1 MLGRASEAQVG
12 LRQGKQHLAERAQKL
27 GLFGLA

>member
-1 MLGRASEAQVG
+1 MLGRTSEAQEG

-27 GLFGLA
+27 DLFSLV